1 MIYLID
7 DDKHRMFETYGA
19 IYLKNNPLIT
29 VFHKLVELVELPE
42 AELVMLHDSI
52 NPEGHRADFEDD
64 VIDAEIPII
73 VFSNAANF
81 NTIISNERSELTSDK
96 LYKNLKYFLDDY
108 ALNKTCN
115 INVLA
120 HGKNYMW
127 EQYFMIESRFTMVML
142 NNGEMNLKRNEIDYF
157 NSHFPNCETAID
169 ATQYTT
175 AQIRDLLF
183 SVRKLLSN
191 D

>member
-1 MIYLID
+1 MS
-7 DDKHRMFETYGA
+7 HE
-19 IYLKNNPLIT
+19 
-29 VFHKLVELVELPE
+29 EL
-42 AELVMLHDSI
+42 
-52 NPEGHRADFEDD
+52 
-64 VIDAEIPII
+64 
-73 VFSNAANF
+73 
-81 NTIISNERSELTSDK
+81 
-96 LYKNLKYFLDDY
+96 
-108 ALNKTCN
+108 
-115 INVLA
+115 
-120 HGKNYMW
+120 KNYMW